1 MTEKI
6 PKEINDEFSIIN
18 ENIKYPTYPDNDFQQ
33 SILDEFNLG
42 NYSKEK
48 TKKDF
53 NEFLRIFKSCKD
65 STYEIIDKN
74 LHNIQQYCSD
84 LNEKA
89 MNYILYFYIIE
100 KFVNLIEKKYFK
112 SKINVNLKKKLFFG
126 DTIFACCE
134 YSQNISTLFKNEF
147 RRQNDI
153 NLLAQIF
160 TPIMDRYNK
169 LLNSKNEIGNI
180 IIRIIKYLTKY
191 LFIPLEEELDKFK
204 NIDIFYE
211 ENFFKTKINEE
222 NEIILLS
229 TIYYLKRLEHL
240 DLIFYNSALLNK
252 NDICNLEQ
260 NANEWKDLEQILFR
274 VIPKNAEEIRNKI
287 VDSRKHPHIGNS
299 IISNIKIDESPY
311 STILSGLKN
320 YIYYKSNENKSIIDS
335 LRYQITNRPE
345 NLKEL
350 FKIIKKFKFII
361 NTIMPSIQFRRKIYV
376 KKEYPPLNRM
386 YIERLIN
393 FTKGENNP
401 INTKHPKNSNKYN
414 NIINES
420 LPLIFKDKLPQIY
433 KKYKRN
439 YVSITI
445 IHTENIYFKDEK
457 KEENIFSSIMKT
469 CGKED
474 EYEHEQQIENKF
486 RNNTIMITIHG
497 GGFITSSTFMQEK
510 YLRKWANILNIPIFG
525 INYSLSPEYE
535 YPEALNDV
543 YQAYLWI
550 IRHAKEELNMDIR
563 HIILSG
569 DSAGGSLALG
579 LNNLLLVIKDY
590 EAELQNYIILPE
602 LIVANY
608 PVTYINLKN
617 ISNSL
622 LLSLYDPML
631 NINAITYIYKAYV
644 DRYEIED
651 EDPFLNPI
659 KVNDFILD
667 RTKSKI
673 RIFFGSEDVFREDCI
688 RLLNIFNKYNSK
700 ENNSNFIDSRG
711 YDILYLG
718 HAFNMLSEETQ
729 QIGQKVIIPEI
740 EDFLN
745 NIK

>member
-6 PKEINDEFSIIN
+6 PKAIIDVFSIIN
-18 ENIKYPTYPDNDFQQ
+18 ENINYPTYPDNDFQN

-42 NYSKEK
+42 NYSKEN
-48 TKKDF
+48 TKKYF
-53 NEFLRIFKSCKD
+53 NEFFRIFKNCKD

-74 LHNIQQYCSD
+74 LHNIHKFCSD
-84 LNEKA
+84 LKEKA

-100 KFVNLIEKKYFK
+100 KFASVIEKKYYK
-112 SKINVNLKKKLFFG
+112 SKLTVNLKKKLFFG

-134 YSQNISTLFKNEF
+134 YSKNISLLFKNEF
-147 RRQNDI
+147 KKQNDI
-153 NLLAQIF
+153 NLLSDIF
-160 TPIMDRYNK
+160 NPILDRYNN
-169 LLNSKNEIGNI
+169 LLKSKNEIGNI
-180 IIRIIKYLTKY
+180 IIRTIKYLTKY
-191 LFIPLEEELDKFK
+191 LFIPLEEELNKFK
-204 NIDIFYE
+204 KIDIFYE

-229 TIYYLKRLEHL
+229 IIYFFKKLEYL
-240 DLIFYNSALLNK
+240 DLILYNSAILNK

-260 NANEWKDLEQILFR
+260 NNDEWKNLEKNLFR

-287 VDSRKHPHIGNS
+287 KDSRSNPHIGNS

-311 STILSGLKN
+311 STIFSGLKN

-335 LRYQITNRPE
+335 LRYQITNKPE
-345 NLKEL
+345 NVKE
-350 FKIIKKFKFII
+350 FFNIIKKFKFII
-361 NTIMPSIQFRRKIYV
+361 NKIMPNIQFRRKIYV
-376 KKEYPPLNRM
+376 KKEFPPLNRM
-386 YIERLIN
+386 YIEKLIN

-401 INTKHPKNSNKYN
+401 INSNHPKQSNNYN
-414 NIINES
+414 NLIDESFPII
-420 LPLIFKDKLPQIY
+420 FRDKIPEIY

-445 IHTENIYFKDEK
+445 IHNENIYFKDEK
-457 KEENIFSSIMKT
+457 KEENIISSLMKA
-469 CGKED
+469 CKKVD
-474 EYEHEQQIENKF
+474 ELEIQIQNKF
-486 RNNTIMITIHG
+486 RNNTIMIAIHG
-497 GGFITSSTFMQEK
+497 GGFIISSSIMQQL
-510 YLRKWANILNIPIFG
+510 YLRKWSKALNIPIFS

-535 YPEALNDV
+535 YPEALNDL

-550 IRHAKEELNMDIR
+550 IRHAKEELNMDIK

-579 LNNLLLVIKDY
+579 LYNLLLVIKDY
-590 EAELQNYIILPE
+590 EPELNNYIILPE

-622 LLSLYDPML
+622 LLSLYDPIL
-631 NINAITYIYKAYV
+631 NINSITYIYKAYV
-644 DRYEIED
+644 NRYEIED

-659 KVNDFILD
+659 KINDFILD
-667 RTKSKI
+667 RIKSKI
-673 RIFFGSEDVFREDCI
+673 RIFFGTEDVFREDSI
-688 RLLNIFNKYNSK
+688 RLLNLFNKYNSK
-700 ENNSNFIDSRG
+700 ENNKNLIDSRG

-718 HAFNMLSEETQ
+718 HSFNMTSEDSQ

-745 NIK
+745 NIN

>member
-6 PKEINDEFSIIN
+6 PKAINDEFSIIN
-18 ENIKYPTYPDNDFQQ
+18 ENIKYPTYPDNDFQN

-42 NYSKEK
+42 NYSKEN
-48 TKKDF
+48 TKKYF
-53 NEFLRIFKSCKD
+53 NEFFRIFKSCKD

-74 LHNIQQYCSD
+74 LHNIHKFCSD
-84 LNEKA
+84 LKEKA

-100 KFVNLIEKKYFK
+100 KFASVIEKKYYK
-112 SKINVNLKKKLFFG
+112 SKLTVNLKKKLFFG

-134 YSQNISTLFKNEF
+134 YSKNISLLFKNEF
-147 RRQNDI
+147 KKQNDI
-153 NLLAQIF
+153 NLLSDIF
-160 TPIMDRYNK
+160 NPILDRYNN
-169 LLNSKNEIGNI
+169 LLKSKNEIGNI
-180 IIRIIKYLTKY
+180 IIRTIKYLTKY
-191 LFIPLEEELDKFK
+191 LFIPLEEELNKFK
-204 NIDIFYE
+204 KIDIFYE

-229 TIYYLKRLEHL
+229 IIYYFKKLEYL
-240 DLIFYNSALLNK
+240 DLILYNSAILNK

-260 NANEWKDLEQILFR
+260 NNDEWKNLEQNLFR

-287 VDSRKHPHIGNS
+287 KDSRSNPHIGNS

-311 STILSGLKN
+311 STIFSGLKN

-335 LRYQITNRPE
+335 LRYQITNKPE
-345 NLKEL
+345 NVKE
-350 FKIIKKFKFII
+350 FFNIIKKFKFII
-361 NTIMPSIQFRRKIYV
+361 NKIMPNIQFRRKIYV
-376 KKEYPPLNRM
+376 KKEFPPLNRM
-386 YIERLIN
+386 YIEKLIN

-401 INTKHPKNSNKYN
+401 INSNHHKQSNNYN
-414 NIINES
+414 NLIDESFPII
-420 LPLIFKDKLPQIY
+420 FRDKIPEIY

-445 IHTENIYFKDEK
+445 IHNENIYFKDEK
-457 KEENIFSSIMKT
+457 KEENIISSLMKA
-469 CGKED
+469 CKKVD
-474 EYEHEQQIENKF
+474 ELEIQIQNKF
-486 RNNTIMITIHG
+486 RNNTIMIAIHG
-497 GGFITSSTFMQEK
+497 GGFIISSSIMQQL
-510 YLRKWANILNIPIFG
+510 YLRKWSKALNIPIFS

-535 YPEALNDV
+535 YPEALNDL

-550 IRHAKEELNMDIR
+550 IRHAKEELNMDIK

-579 LNNLLLVIKDY
+579 LYNLLLVIKDY
-590 EAELQNYIILPE
+590 EPELNNYIILPE

-622 LLSLYDPML
+622 LLSLYDPIL
-631 NINAITYIYKAYV
+631 NINSITYIYKAYV
-644 DRYEIED
+644 NRYEIED

-659 KVNDFILD
+659 KINDFILD
-667 RTKSKI
+667 RIKSKI
-673 RIFFGSEDVFREDCI
+673 RIFFGTEDVFREDSI
-688 RLLNIFNKYNSK
+688 RLLNLFNKYNSK
-700 ENNSNFIDSRG
+700 ENNKNLIDSRG

-718 HAFNMLSEETQ
+718 HSFNMTSEDSQ

-745 NIK
+745 NIN